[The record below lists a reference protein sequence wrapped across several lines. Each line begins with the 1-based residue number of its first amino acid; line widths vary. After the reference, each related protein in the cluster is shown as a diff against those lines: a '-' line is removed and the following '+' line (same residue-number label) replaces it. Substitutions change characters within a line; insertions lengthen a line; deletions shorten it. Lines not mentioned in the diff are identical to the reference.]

1 MTTDIT
7 EPQKIIRGS
16 DKKLH
21 ANKLDN
27 LKEMKKF
34 LETHNLLKLDLKKG
48 NVNKTLTSKEIE
60 SVIKIPKYI
69 HIWILDQRLQWQFFK
84 TLLQEWKRSE
94 YL

>member
-1 MTTDIT
+1 M
-7 EPQKIIRGS
+7 
-16 DKKLH
+16 DKRRELSL
-21 ANKLDN
+21 NKFDN
-27 LKEMKKF
+27 PDEMDKF

>member
-1 MTTDIT
+1 M
-7 EPQKIIRGS
+7 
-16 DKKLH
+16 DKRRELSL
-21 ANKLDN
+21 NKFDN
-27 LKEMKKF
+27 PDEMDKF
-34 LETHNLLKLDLKKG
+34 LETHNLLTLDLKKG
-48 NVNKTLTSKEIE
+48 NVHKTLTSQEIE